1 MKVGLLSDTHG
12 FLDPSIFSYFKNCDE
27 LWHAGDIGTVELFE
41 SLENFK
47 PLRAVY
53 GNIDGHDLRIRTK
66 EI

>member
-47 PLRAVY
+47 PLRAV
-53 GNIDGHDLRIRTK
+53 
-66 EI
+66 